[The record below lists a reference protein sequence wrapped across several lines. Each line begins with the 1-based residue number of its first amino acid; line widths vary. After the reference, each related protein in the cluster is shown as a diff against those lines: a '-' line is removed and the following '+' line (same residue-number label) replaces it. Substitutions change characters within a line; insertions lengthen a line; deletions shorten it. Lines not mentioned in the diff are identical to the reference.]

1 MSLNLQ
7 TDSNYLENAYRYV
20 LVAELIRKGNQLNF
34 PRFDILFSET
44 PDEGYDIV
52 LGCNGKYRFIELK
65 ADYGRKRKA
74 NVKVSMNLMN
84 RPNGCV
90 VWVLVDPTDL
100 TITNYMFWG
109 ADFGLTVPS
118 MIGFNTAKHTKANK
132 DGIKNLRS
140 NIKKIPKSAVTMMP
154 DLESLI
160 RKLFAI

>member
-74 NVKVSMNLMN
+74 NV
-84 RPNGCV
+84 
-90 VWVLVDPTDL
+90 
-100 TITNYMFWG
+100 I
-109 ADFGLTVPS
+109 
-118 MIGFNTAKHTKANK
+118 
-132 DGIKNLRS
+132 LRVKTS
-140 NIKKIPKSAVTMMP
+140 H
-154 DLESLI
+154 
-160 RKLFAI
+160 